1 MNRSST
7 HLVPLLYTSLAASGV
22 LLAILG
28 GSNTAIVVI
37 GVIVALVFG
46 TTAAVAWRR
55 SGPVDHRIST
65 QGWWKLVVAGVC
77 TIVAVAAAAQFG
89 VEAWVVGMFAVLV
102 GAVLVTIGVLL
113 GIANLVGRHSRRVP
127 A

>member
-1 MNRSST
+1 MNHSST
-7 HLVPLLYTSLAASGV
+7 HLVSLLYTSLAAGGV

-28 GSNTAIVVI
+28 GTNSAVVVI

-55 SGPVDHRIST
+55 SGPVGHRIST
-65 QGWWKLVVAGVC
+65 QGWWKLVVTGVC
-77 TIVAVAAAAQFG
+77 TIVVVLAVAELG
-89 VEAWVVGMFAVLV
+89 VEAWVVGMFGVLV